1 MFIRRYF
8 YKTAD
13 LILDNNSM
21 IISDTKDRRHEY
33 MNEVFY
39 DLYKDEISKFKTTG
53 KTALLY
59 IGGAGEH
66 HSCSR
71 DYLDIQKG
79 VMPVK
84 SQLGYIAS
92 KTAKRIGN
100 ISYLS
105 INSNACASSMYAL
118 YEAEQLLENGFDDVI
133 IYGEEWV
140 EDVEL
145 KLFKQHNI
153 DVVCSDGFFIL
164 QLGKY
169 GNESDDDDT
178 VGNHFGCIFRP
189 KFIWN
194 DDKSPFEVSKEGY
207 LKAMYDF
214 RLSKLDYIKVHGSGT
229 TQNNKAE
236 NEAIEELFGKYFAE
250 TIEYKSKIGHSQ
262 GCSTGV
268 ELCMLIDSFH
278 IEDNQYKKRIL
289 INASGLG
296 NFYGS
301 CLVVI

>member
-1 MFIRRYF
+1 MVIRNYF
-8 YKTAD
+8 YRTAD
-13 LILDNNSM
+13 LRLDNNSM
-21 IISDTKDRRHEY
+21 IISDTKDRRNEY

-105 INSNACASSMYAL
+105 INSNACASSMHAL
-118 YEAEQLLENGFDDVI
+118 YEAKQLLENGFDDVI

-145 KLFKQHNI
+145 LLFKQHKI

-169 GNESDDDDT
+169 GNEIDETTTS
-178 VGNHFGCIFRP
+178 HFGCIYEP
-189 KFIWN
+189 NFIWN
-194 DDKSPFEVSKEGY
+194 DDRSPFEVSKEGY
-207 LKAMYDF
+207 LKAMKPF
-214 RLSKLDYIKVHGSGT
+214 EKNVIHGIKVHGSGT

-236 NEAIEELFGKYFAE
+236 NDAIEEIFGK
-250 TIEYKSKIGHSQ
+250 TMCNIKPIEYKSKIGHCQ

-268 ELCMLIDSFH
+268 EICILIDEFYQK
-278 IEDNQYKKRIL
+278 DNIYHKTFL

-301 CLVVI
+301 CLLVI

>member
-13 LILDNNSM
+13 LKLDNNSM
-21 IISDTKDRRHEY
+21 IISDTKDRRNEY

-71 DYLDIQKG
+71 DYQKTQKG
-79 VMPVK
+79 IMPVK

-164 QLGKY
+164 QLGNY
-169 GNESDDDDT
+169 GNESDDDSL
-178 VGNHFGCIFRP
+178 GNHFGCIFHP
-189 KFIWN
+189 TFIWN

-207 LKAMYDF
+207 LKAMKPF
-214 RLSKLDYIKVHGSGT
+214 EETHKIDYIKVHGSGT
-229 TQNNKAE
+229 IQNNKAE
-236 NEAIEELFGKYFAE
+236 QSAINELFGE
-250 TIEYKSKIGHSQ
+250 NLITTIEYKSQIGHSQ
-262 GCSTGV
+262 GCSTGL
-268 ELCMLIDSFH
+268 ELCMLIDRFYEE
-278 IEDNQYKKRIL
+278 IIYNRKIL

-301 CLVVI
+301 CLLVI

>member
-1 MFIRRYF
+1 MFIRKYF

-13 LILDNNSM
+13 LKLDNNSM
-21 IISDTKDRRHEY
+21 IISDTKDRRNEY
-33 MNEVFY
+33 MNEVYY

-71 DYLDIQKG
+71 NFDLTKKG
-79 VMPVK
+79 IMPVK

-118 YEAEQLLENGFDDVI
+118 YEAKQLLENGFDDVI

-145 KLFKQHNI
+145 KLFKQHDI
-153 DVVCSDGFFIL
+153 DVVCSDGFFII

-169 GNESDDDDT
+169 GNNSEDVDIVDD
-178 VGNHFGCIFRP
+178 HFGCIFGP
-189 KFIWN
+189 TFIWN

-214 RLSKLDYIKVHGSGT
+214 QLSEIDFIKAHGSGT
-229 TQNNKAE
+229 AQNNKAE
-236 NEAIEELFGKYFAE
+236 YEAIEEYFGENIPIY
-250 TIEYKSKIGHSQ
+250 EYKSKFGHSQ

-268 ELCMLIDSFH
+268 ELCRLIDVFY
-278 IEDNQYKKRIL
+278 EKDNIYRRKIL

-301 CLVVI
+301 CLLVI

>member
-13 LILDNNSM
+13 LKLDNNSM
-21 IISDTKDRRHEY
+21 IISDTKDRRNEY

-71 DYLDIQKG
+71 DYQKTQKG
-79 VMPVK
+79 IMPVK

-145 KLFKQHNI
+145 MLFKQHNI
-153 DVVCSDGFFIL
+153 DVACSDGFFIL

-169 GNESDDDDT
+169 GNESDDDSL
-178 VGNHFGCIFRP
+178 GNHFGCIFHP
-189 KFIWN
+189 TFIWN

-207 LKAMYDF
+207 LKAMYNFQLSEIDF
-214 RLSKLDYIKVHGSGT
+214 VKAHGSGT
-229 TQNNKAE
+229 AQNTKAE
-236 NEAIEELFGKYFAE
+236 YEAIEEYFGENMPIY
-250 TIEYKSKIGHSQ
+250 EYKSKFGHSQ

-268 ELCMLIDSFH
+268 ELCRLVETFYTR
-278 IEDNQYKKRIL
+278 EKLTPRRIL

-301 CLVVI
+301 CLLVI

>member
-1 MFIRRYF
+1 MFIRKYF

-13 LILDNNSM
+13 LKLDNNSM
-21 IISDTKDRRHEY
+21 IISDTKDRRNEY

-39 DLYKDEISKFKTTG
+39 DLYKDEIAKFKTTG

-71 DYLDIQKG
+71 NFDLTKKG

-92 KTAKRIGN
+92 KTAKRLGN

-118 YEAEQLLENGFDDVI
+118 CEAKQLLENGFDDVI

-169 GNESDDDDT
+169 GNEIDELNSS
-178 VGNHFGCIFRP
+178 HFGCIFGP
-189 KFIWN
+189 SFIWN

-207 LKAMYDF
+207 LKAMNSF
-214 RLSKLDYIKVHGSGT
+214 ENSKIDYIKVHGSGT
-229 TQNNKAE
+229 AQNNKAE
-236 NEAIEELFGKYFAE
+236 QSAIDELFGE
-250 TIEYKSKIGHSQ
+250 DLITTIEYKSQIGHSQ

-268 ELCMLIDSFH
+268 ELCMIIDRFH
-278 IEDNQYKKRIL
+278 EKIIYNRKIL

-301 CLVVI
+301 CLLVL

>member
-1 MFIRRYF
+1 MFIRKYF

-13 LILDNNSM
+13 LKLDNNSM
-21 IISDTKDRRHEY
+21 IISDTKDRRNEY

-164 QLGKY
+164 QLGNY
-169 GNESDDDDT
+169 RNESDDDSL
-178 VGNHFGCIFRP
+178 GNHFGCIFHP
-189 KFIWN
+189 TFIWN

-207 LKAMYDF
+207 LKAMYNFQLSEVDF
-214 RLSKLDYIKVHGSGT
+214 VKAHGSGT
-229 TQNNKAE
+229 AQNTKAE
-236 NEAIEELFGKYFAE
+236 YEAIEEYFGKEMPIY
-250 TIEYKSKIGHSQ
+250 EYKSKFGHSQ

-268 ELCMLIDSFH
+268 ELCRLVETFYTR
-278 IEDNQYKKRIL
+278 EKLTPRRIL

>member
-1 MFIRRYF
+1 MFIRKYF

-13 LILDNNSM
+13 LKLDNNSM
-21 IISDTKDRRHEY
+21 IISDTKDRRDEY

-71 DYLDIQKG
+71 DYQKTKKG

-118 YEAEQLLENGFDDVI
+118 YEAKQLLENGFDDVI

-145 KLFKQHNI
+145 MLFKQHNI

-169 GNESDDDDT
+169 GNEIDEINTS
-178 VGNHFGCIFRP
+178 HFGCIFHP
-189 KFIWN
+189 TFIWN

-207 LKAMYDF
+207 LKAMYDHQ
-214 RLSKLDYIKVHGSGT
+214 LSEIDFVKAHGSGT
-229 TQNNKAE
+229 AQNNKAE
-236 NEAIEELFGKYFAE
+236 YEAIEEYFGENMPIY
-250 TIEYKSKIGHSQ
+250 EYKSQFGHSQ

-268 ELCMLIDSFH
+268 ELCRLIEVFYTR
-278 IEDNQYKKRIL
+278 EKLTPRRIL

-301 CLVVI
+301 CLLVI

>member
-1 MFIRRYF
+1 MFIRKYF
-8 YKTAD
+8 YKAAD
-13 LILDNNSM
+13 LKLDNNSM
-21 IISDTKDRRHEY
+21 IISDTKDRRNEY

-71 DYLDIQKG
+71 DYQKTQKG
-79 VMPVK
+79 IMPVK

-105 INSNACASSMYAL
+105 INSNACASSMHAL

-145 KLFKQHNI
+145 MLFKQHNI

-164 QLGKY
+164 QLGKNGKY
-169 GNESDDDDT
+169 G
-178 VGNHFGCIFRP
+178 GIFNP
-189 KFIWN
+189 TFIWN
-194 DDKSPFEVSKEGY
+194 DDRSPFEVSKDGY
-207 LKAMYDF
+207 IKAMKPF
-214 RLSKLDYIKVHGSGT
+214 EKNVIHSIKVHGSGT
-229 TQNNKAE
+229 AQNNKVE
-236 NEAIEELFGKYFAE
+236 NEAIEELFGRVICNIK
-250 TIEYKSKIGHSQ
+250 TIEYKSQIGHSQ
-262 GCSTGV
+262 GCSTGI
-268 ELCMLIDSFH
+268 ELCMLIDDFYHKENKSHKTF
-278 IEDNQYKKRIL
+278 L
-289 INASGLG
+289 VNASGLG

>member
-13 LILDNNSM
+13 LKLDNNSM
-21 IISDTKDRRHEY
+21 IISDTKNRRHEY

-164 QLGKY
+164 QLSKNNNGFDEY
-169 GNESDDDDT
+169 TTS
-178 VGNHFGCIFRP
+178 HFGKILNPTFV
-189 KFIWN
+189 WN

-207 LKAMYDF
+207 LKAMKPFEKHKVD
-214 RLSKLDYIKVHGSGT
+214 SIKVHGSGT
-229 TQNNKAE
+229 PQNDLAE
-236 NEAIEELFGKYFAE
+236 YDAIGELFGTYCPISIKPY
-250 TIEYKSKIGHSQ
+250 IGHSQ
-262 GCSTGV
+262 GVSTGL
-268 ELCMLIDSFH
+268 EICYMIDNFKSKG
-278 IEDNQYKKRIL
+278 NIL
-289 INASGLG
+289 VNASGLG

-301 CLVVI
+301 CLLVI

>member
-1 MFIRRYF
+1 MFIRKYF

-13 LILDNNSM
+13 LKLDNNSM
-21 IISDTKDRRHEY
+21 IISDTKDRRDEY

-71 DYLDIQKG
+71 DYLDIPKG

-118 YEAEQLLENGFDDVI
+118 YEAQQLLENGFDDVI

-153 DVVCSDGFFIL
+153 DVICSDGFFIL
-164 QLGKY
+164 QLGKTGKY
-169 GNESDDDDT
+169 G
-178 VGNHFGCIFRP
+178 GIFNP
-189 KFIWN
+189 TFIWN
-194 DDKSPFEVSKEGY
+194 EDRSPFEVSK
-207 LKAMYDF
+207 
-214 RLSKLDYIKVHGSGT
+214 
-229 TQNNKAE
+229 
-236 NEAIEELFGKYFAE
+236 
-250 TIEYKSKIGHSQ
+250 
-262 GCSTGV
+262 
-268 ELCMLIDSFH
+268 
-278 IEDNQYKKRIL
+278 
-289 INASGLG
+289 
-296 NFYGS
+296 
-301 CLVVI
+301 

>member
-13 LILDNNSM
+13 LKLDNNSM
-21 IISDTKDRRHEY
+21 IISDTKDRRNEY

-118 YEAEQLLENGFDDVI
+118 YEAKQLLENGFDDVI

-164 QLGKY
+164 QLTKDE
-169 GNESDDDDT
+169 NKDDL
-178 VGNHFGCIFRP
+178 GFGDIYHP
-189 KFIWN
+189 TFIWN

-207 LKAMYDF
+207 LKAMYDHQ
-214 RLSKLDYIKVHGSGT
+214 LSEIDFVKAHGSGT
-229 TQNNKAE
+229 AQNTKAE
-236 NEAIEELFGKYFAE
+236 HEAIEEYFGENMPIY
-250 TIEYKSKIGHSQ
+250 EYKSQFGHSQ

-268 ELCMLIDSFH
+268 ELCRLIEVFYTR
-278 IEDNQYKKRIL
+278 EKLTPRRIL

-301 CLVVI
+301 CLLVI